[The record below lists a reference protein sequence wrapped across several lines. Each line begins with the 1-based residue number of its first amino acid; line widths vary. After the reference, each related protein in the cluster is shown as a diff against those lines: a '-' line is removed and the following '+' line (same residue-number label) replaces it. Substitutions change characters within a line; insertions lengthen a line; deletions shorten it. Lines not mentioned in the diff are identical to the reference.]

1 MARLRIAIAIVLAL
15 FLLGLSGSTFYSL
28 PFYPQGNQY
37 IQYSVPTEMKYTL
50 NVYNATSNHNSSAL
64 SLIERAIINYNV
76 RSINGTWVNVLVTS
90 NYTKVNNISFI
101 SSGNFTINYAL
112 SPLNLDY
119 PYLFPGFLSNS
130 TSYAI
135 KSNSTTLILSF
146 VNMTNVSG
154 VSTFIYKEL
163 SPTSL
168 TLAIL
173 PNGVVSS
180 LNQTSSGLTFNMN
193 LLSYQN
199 SSYLKSMNFT
209 NRPGYL
215 YVNLTFS
222 RFSMTYQP
230 SGYLEYVY
238 PSLLPGNIL
247 LMSVYNIQFYQGA
260 KVGGYDIIN
269 SQPVN
274 FIINVGSPNELVTN
288 FVSIKNNTA
297 YWNSSTFQFVGNV
310 TKNIQGTTYNL
321 QEYSNNLVRNNV
333 TVSKTI
339 LYVEKNMIVEED
351 YNQTIP
357 NVLSYK
363 LELINS
369 SYINP
374 DTSFPDLT
382 GYFNST
388 LPFKAINP
396 SGSFTIAVIVT
407 LVVVAILVILHR
419 R

>member
-1 MARLRIAIAIVLAL
+1 
-15 FLLGLSGSTFYSL
+15 
-28 PFYPQGNQY
+28 
-37 IQYSVPTEMKYTL
+37 
-50 NVYNATSNHNSSAL
+50 
-64 SLIERAIINYNV
+64 
-76 RSINGTWVNVLVTS
+76 
-90 NYTKVNNISFI
+90 
-101 SSGNFTINYAL
+101 
-112 SPLNLDY
+112 
-119 PYLFPGFLSNS
+119 GFLSNS

-407 LVVVAILVILHR
+407 LVLVAILVILHR

>member
-180 LNQTSSGLTFNMN
+180 LNQTS
-193 LLSYQN
+193 
-199 SSYLKSMNFT
+199 
-209 NRPGYL
+209 
-215 YVNLTFS
+215 
-222 RFSMTYQP
+222 
-230 SGYLEYVY
+230 
-238 PSLLPGNIL
+238 
-247 LMSVYNIQFYQGA
+247 
-260 KVGGYDIIN
+260 
-269 SQPVN
+269 
-274 FIINVGSPNELVTN
+274 
-288 FVSIKNNTA
+288 
-297 YWNSSTFQFVGNV
+297 
-310 TKNIQGTTYNL
+310 
-321 QEYSNNLVRNNV
+321 
-333 TVSKTI
+333 
-339 LYVEKNMIVEED
+339 
-351 YNQTIP
+351 
-357 NVLSYK
+357 
-363 LELINS
+363 
-369 SYINP
+369 
-374 DTSFPDLT
+374 
-382 GYFNST
+382 
-388 LPFKAINP
+388 
-396 SGSFTIAVIVT
+396 
-407 LVVVAILVILHR
+407 
-419 R
+419 